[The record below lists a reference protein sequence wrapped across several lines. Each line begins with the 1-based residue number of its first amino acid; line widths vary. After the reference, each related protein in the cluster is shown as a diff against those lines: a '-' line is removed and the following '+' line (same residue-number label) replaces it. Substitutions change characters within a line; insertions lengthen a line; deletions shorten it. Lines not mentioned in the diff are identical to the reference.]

1 MIAFSHATG
10 NQNAR
15 HAALAMAQAGML
27 AEMWTTISWDEH
39 AFINRLLPAG
49 VRAELRRRTFP
60 EELRPFIRTMPWR
73 EWGRLIAVR
82 MKWGAL
88 CGGESAVF
96 SIDSVFHAMDRHMA
110 RRVVPRL
117 RPSLVYAYEDGAV
130 ETFRAAKE
138 FGSKGVYELP
148 IGYWRAAHAIF
159 REERE
164 REPEWAPTLD
174 GLKDGEAK
182 LERKDEELRTAS
194 AIIVPSTFVR
204 ETLRMAPGI
213 GAIPVHVNPYGG
225 PSVFA
230 EPPPP
235 AADGKLRVLFV
246 GSLGQ
251 RKGLGYVLQA
261 MELLGG
267 AAELTLIGRKISE
280 NCRPLNDAVKRHRW
294 VTSIPHAEVLSE
306 MSRHDVLVF
315 PSLFE
320 GFGLVILEAMSQGLP
335 VITTPNSGGLDVVTD
350 GVDGFSVPIRSAEAI
365 AQKLEMLAADRALL
379 AQMKAAAFATARR
392 NTWESYRTRLVEI
405 LRAVE
410 GAGAGDKSQM
420 TKSKELEP

>member
-1 MIAFSHATG
+1 MKEHIKMISG
-10 NQNAR
+10 NMTLQPI
-15 HAALAMAQAGML
+15 HGH
-27 AEMWTTISWDEH
+27 S
-39 AFINRLLPAG
+39 
-49 VRAELRRRTFP
+49 
-60 EELRPFIRTMPWR
+60 
-73 EWGRLIAVR
+73 
-82 MKWGAL
+82 
-88 CGGESAVF
+88 
-96 SIDSVFHAMDRHMA
+96 
-110 RRVVPRL
+110 
-117 RPSLVYAYEDGAV
+117 
-130 ETFRAAKE
+130 
-138 FGSKGVYELP
+138 ELP
-148 IGYWRAAHAIF
+148 IGYWRAARAIF

-164 REPEWAPTLD
+164 REPEWASTLE
-174 GLKDGEAK
+174 GLGDSEAK
-182 LERKDEELRTAS
+182 LERKDEELRGAS
-194 AIIVPSTFVR
+194 TIIVPSTFVR
-204 ETLRMAPGI
+204 DTLKMAPDMP
-213 GAIPVHVNPYGG
+213 AVPVHLNPYGG
-225 PSVFA
+225 PLVIA
-230 EPPPP
+230 GKVIAP
-235 AADGKLRVLFV
+235 AQGKLRVLFV